1 MRVRLL
7 LGDVAE
13 LEDLLSKRCAV
24 VALSDLLLLLLLLL
38 ELELLL
44 LLLQLLR
51 LLLLLKLPLLLL
63 LRLLL
68 LDFFEEFELMDE
80 AGDADEEQL
89 LNMAV

>member
-38 ELELLL
+38 ELE